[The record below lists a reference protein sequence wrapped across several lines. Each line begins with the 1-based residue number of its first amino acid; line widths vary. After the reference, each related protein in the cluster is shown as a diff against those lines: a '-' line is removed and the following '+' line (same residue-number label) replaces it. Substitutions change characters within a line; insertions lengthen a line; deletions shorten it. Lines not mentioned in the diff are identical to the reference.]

1 MVGDRLAEGLVD
13 ILGSRGIT
21 NGRIGYCPETL
32 PASWFDCIHSA
43 YPELEWVDC
52 TMDLYE
58 IRKKRSSEEC
68 RLVEKCAELALSGY
82 EALCAAVQNNVTES
96 KLVSELDYAMKKQG
110 AEETLTTLN
119 CGFLNDAN
127 GMGLL
132 HSAANSQKA
141 VKYGDCIAAAITP
154 RYNGYWVQML
164 RTLCVGKE
172 NQTAVAMHEAVAGWI
187 SAAAKLLIPG
197 NKVSTVAQKIE
208 EEARAAGYTIGGIQG
223 YICGVDLREQPISAG
238 NETKLTKDMTV
249 ILSPI
254 ILKDGN
260 DCGFCWGDTYLVTVE
275 GGRCL
280 TEDGKSLKIIKSV
293 EG

>member
-1 MVGDRLAEGLVD
+1 M
-13 ILGSRGIT
+13 
-21 NGRIGYCPETL
+21 
-32 PASWFDCIHSA
+32 
-43 YPELEWVDC
+43 
-52 TMDLYE
+52 
-58 IRKKRSSEEC
+58 
-68 RLVEKCAELALSGY
+68 ALSGY

-172 NQTAVAMHEAVAGWI
+172 NQTVVAMHEVVEVLPMAELAIARKHFPLHGLIVFIVHIQSLNGWI
-187 SAAAKLLIPG
+187 VRWIFMKSARNAVGK
-197 NKVSTVAQKIE
+197 N
-208 EEARAAGYTIGGIQG
+208 
-223 YICGVDLREQPISAG
+223 VDWLR
-238 NETKLTKDMTV
+238 NV
-249 ILSPI
+249 LS
-254 ILKDGN
+254 
-260 DCGFCWGDTYLVTVE
+260 WH
-275 GGRCL
+275 
-280 TEDGKSLKIIKSV
+280 
-293 EG
+293 

>member
-1 MVGDRLAEGLVD
+1 
-13 ILGSRGIT
+13 
-21 NGRIGYCPETL
+21 
-32 PASWFDCIHSA
+32 
-43 YPELEWVDC
+43 
-52 TMDLYE
+52 MDLYE
-58 IRKKRSSEEC
+58 IRKKRSREEC

-164 RTLCVGKE
+164 RTLCVRGLMQNE
-172 NQTAVAMHEAVAGWI
+172 
-187 SAAAKLLIPG
+187 KLDVLL
-197 NKVSTVAQKIE
+197 
-208 EEARAAGYTIGGIQG
+208 TIGNGCVGTNAYGCFRFLTAANVYYGLQSALFFPCSNPVGIVDSE
-223 YICGVDLREQPISAG
+223 ISCGE
-238 NETKLTKDMTV
+238 
-249 ILSPI
+249 
-254 ILKDGN
+254 LKM
-260 DCGFCWGDTYLVTVE
+260 LE
-275 GGRCL
+275 
-280 TEDGKSLKIIKSV
+280 S
-293 EG
+293 

>member
-1 MVGDRLAEGLVD
+1 
-13 ILGSRGIT
+13 
-21 NGRIGYCPETL
+21 
-32 PASWFDCIHSA
+32 
-43 YPELEWVDC
+43 
-52 TMDLYE
+52 MDLYE
-58 IRKKRSSEEC
+58 ICKKRSREEC

-187 SAAAKLLIPG
+187 SAAANLLIPG

-223 YICGVDLREQPISAG
+223 YICGVDLREQPISAE
-238 NETKLTKDMTV
+238 NETKLTQDMTV
-249 ILSPI
+249 ILSQI
-254 ILKDGN
+254 ILKDG
-260 DCGFCWGDTYLVTVE
+260 DDA
-275 GGRCL
+275 
-280 TEDGKSLKIIKSV
+280 
-293 EG
+293 

>member
-1 MVGDRLAEGLVD
+1 
-13 ILGSRGIT
+13 
-21 NGRIGYCPETL
+21 
-32 PASWFDCIHSA
+32 
-43 YPELEWVDC
+43 
-52 TMDLYE
+52 MDLYE
-58 IRKKRSSEEC
+58 IRKKRSREEC

-223 YICGVDLREQPISAG
+223 YICGVDLRGTP
-238 NETKLTKDMTV
+238 D
-249 ILSPI
+249 
-254 ILKDGN
+254 
-260 DCGFCWGDTYLVTVE
+260 FC
-275 GGRCL
+275 R
-280 TEDGKSLKIIKSV
+280 K
-293 EG
+293 

>member
-1 MVGDRLAEGLVD
+1 
-13 ILGSRGIT
+13 
-21 NGRIGYCPETL
+21 
-32 PASWFDCIHSA
+32 
-43 YPELEWVDC
+43 
-52 TMDLYE
+52 MDLYE

-154 RYNGYWVQML
+154 RLMD
-164 RTLCVGKE
+164 
-172 NQTAVAMHEAVAGWI
+172 
-187 SAAAKLLIPG
+187 
-197 NKVSTVAQKIE
+197 
-208 EEARAAGYTIGGIQG
+208 IGFKCCAL
-223 YICGVDLREQPISAG
+223 YV
-238 NETKLTKDMTV
+238 
-249 ILSPI
+249 
-254 ILKDGN
+254 
-260 DCGFCWGDTYLVTVE
+260 
-275 GGRCL
+275 
-280 TEDGKSLKIIKSV
+280 
-293 EG
+293 